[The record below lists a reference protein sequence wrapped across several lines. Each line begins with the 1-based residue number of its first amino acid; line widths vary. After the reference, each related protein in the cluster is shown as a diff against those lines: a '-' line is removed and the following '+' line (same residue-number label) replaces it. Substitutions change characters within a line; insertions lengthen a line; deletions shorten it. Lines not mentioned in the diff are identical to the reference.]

1 MNIEFFTSLIGGTA
15 LLATKKKEEAKLR
28 EAYEKKLREEA
39 AAPLTLGE
47 LSNYIVAPSLLSSA
61 RFSFNYIELA

>member
-1 MNIEFFTSLIGGTA
+1 VNIEFFTSLKGGTA
-15 LLATKKKEEAKLR
+15 LLDTKKKEEAKLR
-28 EAYEKKLREEA
+28 EAYEKKIREE

-61 RFSFNYIELA
+61 RFSFNYIEIA